1 MNMKTPQ
8 VKKKLNDVALNLFQ
22 GRNGTRSCDAE
33 TSSARLF
40 CMLSRVLNTKTL
52 NLILASLLMQSC
64 LQAQVLA
71 MSYEDLNSLKP
82 PAYRVGTSD
91 DVEQKANLI
100 KPVATDSVRVMDSSV
115 DIASLTYADLSIK
128 KISAQIAQE
137 LDMDYDEMLG
147 DLSMLWQGAATR
159 SDIIKFALY
168 KLSNPEADKPDEKSV
183 KKVLQTI
190 ANMSTLVGA
199 GVGSPI
205 LSGGSFVGGNILGIM
220 SQDDKEINYRFTKV
234 NDADMIILVRKVD
247 ELQQEVVNVYYDY
260 STSRKMFEMTS
271 NMVKQRYKNY
281 QHAQNSSRE
290 IILISDAYYRE
301 SLDMQM
307 KARSEFYSKRASME
321 QLVGNDVFVQFEEI
335 VNLRESNEQ

>member
-1 MNMKTPQ
+1 MKTPQ
-8 VKKKLNDVALNLFQ
+8 VKILLTISYLLFAISPAF
-22 GRNGTRSCDAE
+22 TMD
-33 TSSARLF
+33 
-40 CMLSRVLNTKTL
+40 
-52 NLILASLLMQSC
+52 
-64 LQAQVLA
+64 
-71 MSYEDLNSLKP
+71 YEDLNSVKP

-91 DVEQKANLI
+91 SVEQKANLI
-100 KPVATDSVRVMDSSV
+100 KPVDTDSVRVIEASAE
-115 DIASLTYADLSIK
+115 IANLTYADLSIK

-190 ANMSTLVGA
+190 ASMSTLVGA

-205 LSGGSFVGGNILGIM
+205 MSGGSFIGGNILGIM

-247 ELQQEVVNVYYDY
+247 ELQQEVVNIYYDY
-260 STSRKMFEMTS
+260 ATSRKMFEMTS

-281 QHAQNSSRE
+281 QLAQNASRE
-290 IILISDAYYRE
+290 IILISDAYYRDA
-301 SLDMQM
+301 LDMQM
-307 KARSEFYSKRASME
+307 KARSEFYSKRATME
-321 QLVGNDVFVQFEEI
+321 QLVGNEVFVQFEEI
-335 VNLRESNEQ
+335 VNLRENKEK